1 MIKKLLCIAPLALLC
16 GCAIYQPKPINR
28 QAISGRLAAPDI
40 QSLRIKARQ
49 IKHPVLKPRNIDFAK
64 GISAQDA
71 AIIAV
76 IANPQLRAERDRLGI
91 ANAQLL
97 QAGILPNPAFSYSLD
112 VPSGGSDQ
120 GTVNAYGLGLDW
132 SIIKSL
138 LTRGPKIDAARANK
152 ESVSLGIAWQEWQ
165 VAQSARLEVYRV
177 MMLEQQ
183 LKIAKNEENAL
194 LQNLQA
200 IKKAVDEG
208 NMTIVDLDAVES
220 TLRSAHSTAL
230 STSQKLEQ
238 ERLRLNLVLGFPP
251 KSNVP
256 LKKNMAFPA
265 LKTLP
270 ALDGI
275 MKGIENRRLDL
286 LALKQGYQSQEA
298 TLREAVRAQ
307 FPSIGIGFSHARD
320 TTNVITTGFSLS
332 IKLPFFN
339 RNQGHIA
346 IEKTT
351 RQMLYDEYMNR
362 IFQARADAAAILAN
376 IKAVQAQ
383 ISAADQ
389 SVAALERLVSVSY
402 NGFLEGNI
410 DALSYYNAVNRLAT
424 RRLDALKLRQT
435 LAELHVALE
444 ISAGE
449 YLQ

>member
-1 MIKKLLCIAPLALLC
+1 MIKKLLCIVPLAMLC

-138 LTRGPKIDAARANK
+138 LTRGPKIDAAQANK
-152 ESVSLGIAWQEWQ
+152 ESVSLDIVWQEWQ

-183 LKIAKNEENAL
+183 LKIAKNEENTL

-251 KSNVP
+251 KSYIP

-270 ALDGI
+270 SLNGI

-286 LALKQGYQSQEA
+286 LALKQGYQSQDA
-298 TLREAVRAQ
+298 ALREAVRAQ

-320 TTNVITTGFSLS
+320 NTNVISTGFSLS
-332 IKLPFFN
+332 IKLPFFD

-346 IEKTT
+346 IEKAT

-376 IKAVQAQ
+376 IKAVKAQ
-383 ISAADQ
+383 ISAAGK
-389 SVAALERLVSVSY
+389 SVAALGKLVSVSY

-410 DALSYYNAVNRLAT
+410 DALSYYNEVNRLAT